1 MHVAVFGLG
10 EAGAL
15 FAADLCAAGIDV
27 SAFDPAPMPT
37 PDGVTRC
44 ADPATT
50 VASTDIALIV
60 TGAAPAA
67 QVFDTIITAVPS
79 AALVADLSTS
89 APDVKAQRADRAAA
103 VGRSFA
109 DVALMAPVPG
119 RGLRTPVLVSGSGAE
134 RYAAAFAP
142 LGAPVEWVGDRAGD
156 ASTRKLL
163 RSVAMKGI
171 AAVVIEA
178 VRAAER
184 AGLEDWL
191 WADLVAEFEAAGA
204 PLLERLLQGT
214 GVHAARRVHE
224 MEATS
229 EMLESLDIEPVMTR
243 ATVESLRRA
252 ADHGVPAVPGQA
264 KS

>member
-1 MHVAVFGLG
+1 
-10 EAGAL
+10 
-15 FAADLCAAGIDV
+15 
-27 SAFDPAPMPT
+27 
-37 PDGVTRC
+37 
-44 ADPATT
+44 
-50 VASTDIALIV
+50 
-60 TGAAPAA
+60 
-67 QVFDTIITAVPS
+67 
-79 AALVADLSTS
+79 
-89 APDVKAQRADRAAA
+89 
-103 VGRSFA
+103 
-109 DVALMAPVPG
+109 
-119 RGLRTPVLVSGSGAE
+119 
-134 RYAAAFAP
+134 
-142 LGAPVEWVGDRAGD
+142 
-156 ASTRKLL
+156 
-163 RSVAMKGI
+163 MKGI

-229 EMLESLDIEPVMTR
+229 EMLESLGIEPVMTR